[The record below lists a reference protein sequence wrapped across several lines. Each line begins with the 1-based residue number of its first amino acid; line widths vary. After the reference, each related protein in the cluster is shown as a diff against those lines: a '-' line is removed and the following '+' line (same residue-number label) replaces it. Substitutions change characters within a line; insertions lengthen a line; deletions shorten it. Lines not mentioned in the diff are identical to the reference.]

1 MPEWLKKT
9 EKLVI
14 WDDHDYGLNDAG
26 ANYIY
31 KVQSQQIYN
40 DAWNIDQNDPRRSR
54 EGIYF
59 SELKD
64 IQGKKV
70 LFIGL
75 DTRYFRSN
83 LIKVGNAYKP
93 NKNTNTTVLGAIQW
107 KWLEKEISQDH
118 DILIL
123 GSSIQVLPTEH
134 RFEKWSNFPHERNK
148 LLELLSKLTS
158 NVLIISGDR
167 HRSGFYKQDN
177 IYEFTSSSLNR
188 GIFPSYETDSL
199 LIGKTYTQNNYG
211 IVEFYEDSL
220 NLFIKDENMKILES
234 LEIPLKELVFKPC
247 KQYNKSHMS
256 KPTREQAE
264 KAVKTLIEWAGDDPT
279 REGLIETP
287 KRVVKAYEQF
297 FEGYDLDPEE
307 ILRKTF
313 EEVEGY
319 DEMVIVKDIRLE
331 SHCEHHI
338 VPILGKAHI
347 GYIPNNRV
355 VGISKLARIVDVFG
369 KRLQTQETMTSQIAN
384 VIQKVLD
391 PKGVAVVI
399 DASHQCMTTRGVH
412 KPESSTVTSAMK
424 GIFKENA
431 VTRNEFLSFV
441 TLPKK

>member
-1 MPEWLKKT
+1 
-9 EKLVI
+9 
-14 WDDHDYGLNDAG
+14 
-26 ANYIY
+26 
-31 KVQSQQIYN
+31 
-40 DAWNIDQNDPRRSR
+40 
-54 EGIYF
+54 
-59 SELKD
+59 
-64 IQGKKV
+64 
-70 LFIGL
+70 
-75 DTRYFRSN
+75 
-83 LIKVGNAYKP
+83 
-93 NKNTNTTVLGAIQW
+93 
-107 KWLEKEISQDH
+107 
-118 DILIL
+118 
-123 GSSIQVLPTEH
+123 
-134 RFEKWSNFPHERNK
+134 
-148 LLELLSKLTS
+148 
-158 NVLIISGDR
+158 
-167 HRSGFYKQDN
+167 
-177 IYEFTSSSLNR
+177 
-188 GIFPSYETDSL
+188 
-199 LIGKTYTQNNYG
+199 
-211 IVEFYEDSL
+211 
-220 NLFIKDENMKILES
+220 
-234 LEIPLKELVFKPC
+234 
-247 KQYNKSHMS
+247 MS

-279 REGLIETP
+279 REGLVETP

-424 GIFKENA
+424 RIFKENA